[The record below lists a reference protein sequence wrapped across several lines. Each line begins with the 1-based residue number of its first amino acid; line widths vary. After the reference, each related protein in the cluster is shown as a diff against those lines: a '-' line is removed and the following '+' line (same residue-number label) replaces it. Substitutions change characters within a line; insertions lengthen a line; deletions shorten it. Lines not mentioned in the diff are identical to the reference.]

1 MRKAGKFHWVF
12 TCTWGPSQENEN
24 LKKWL
29 VVVQSLSP
37 VQLFVTRWTAAHQA
51 SLSFTISQSCSNSRP
66 LNQWCHLTISSSVV
80 PSFSCRR
87 SFPASASSPVSRLF
101 SSGGQS
107 IGASVSASILLM
119 NIQNWFPLG
128 LTGLFSLQKPPWKS
142 VAHSLFS
149 LSLSETV
156 HAFSACIISPSKLFP
171 CLTTLCLLAEFFL

>member
-1 MRKAGKFHWVF
+1 MQSKDKHV
-12 TCTWGPSQENEN
+12 TSCCTFSSYI
-24 LKKWL
+24 
-29 VVVQSLSP
+29 VVQSLSC
-37 VQLFVTRWTAAHQA
+37 VWLFATPWTAAHQA
-51 SLSFTISQSCSNSRP
+51 SLSFTSSQSLLKLMSIESIMPSTHLILCCPLSSR
-66 LNQWCHLTISSSVV
+66 LQ
-80 PSFSCRR
+80 
-87 SFPASASSPVSRLF
+87 SFPASRSCLMTWLF
-101 SSGGQS
+101 TSDGQS

-156 HAFSACIISPSKLFP
+156 HAFSACIISTSKLFP